1 MIDAVLFDLGDTLID
16 FGVGRREA
24 EVLFRQGAK
33 LTYDYLLNHRRAL
46 PAFARYFAVHYR
58 IMSRA
63 YVWSKLSR
71 RDFSYQD
78 ILTKAAR
85 KLALNLS
92 AEDIHLLAS
101 LWYQP
106 INDASAVDPGVR
118 PMLELLRRA
127 GTKLG
132 IVSNT
137 LVPAH
142 CLDQHLA
149 EHGLLEFFPVRVY
162 SSFVRYRKPH
172 ARIFEMALS
181 QIGTTASRTMFVGDL
196 LASDIAGAKRAGMR
210 AIWKPGCMV
219 RERGK
224 GWGNGATGAR
234 RHVPDFVI
242 PKVTHLPEALQ
253 HFGWNPPAPR
263 TRHHSK
269 KA

>member
-1 MIDAVLFDLGDTLID
+1 MRGILRCIIGSW
-16 FGVGRREA
+16 
-24 EVLFRQGAK
+24 
-33 LTYDYLLNHRRAL
+33 
-46 PAFARYFAVHYR
+46 
-58 IMSRA
+58 SRA
-63 YVWSKLSR
+63 YVWSKISR
-71 RDFSYQD
+71 RGFFVSGYFDQGGRGS
-78 ILTKAAR
+78 R
-85 KLALNLS
+85 WNLS

-106 INDASAVDPGVR
+106 INDASTVDPGVR

-137 LVPAH
+137 LATARAH

-149 EHGLLEFFPVRVY
+149 EHGLLEFFPIRVY

-181 QIGTTASRTMFVGDL
+181 QIGTTASRTMFVGDH
-196 LASDIAGAKRAGMR
+196 LASEIEGANRAGMR
-210 AIWKPGCMV
+210 TIWKPGCKV
-219 RERGK
+219 IEQGK
-224 GWGNGATGAR
+224 GGGKGAPTPR
-234 RHVPDFVI
+234 RQVADFVI